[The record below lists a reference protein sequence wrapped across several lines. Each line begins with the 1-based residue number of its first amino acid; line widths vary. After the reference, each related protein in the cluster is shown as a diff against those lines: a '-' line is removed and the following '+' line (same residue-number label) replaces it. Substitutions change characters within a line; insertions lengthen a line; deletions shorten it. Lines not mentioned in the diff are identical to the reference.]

1 MIPHNIIGL
10 TTVSLLLGQLPG
22 IAQAD
27 RYLPLGIDQFNQ
39 KPVYLDKASITKIN
53 PTSYRYTL
61 SSESNE
67 LDTGKPGR
75 FEEDIVVDCTQ
86 LGSIRHM
93 GSWLYDGEGRLIKS
107 DNISRTQEISDSRF
121 APYVKGNQTI
131 CNQLP
136 KS

>member
-1 MIPHNIIGL
+1 MIHHKIIGL

-27 RYLPLGIDQFNQ
+27 RYLPMGIDQFNQ

-61 SSESNE
+61 SSESAE

-86 LGSIRHM
+86 LGSIMHM
-93 GSWLYDGEGRLIKS
+93 GSRLYDGEGRLIKS
-107 DNISRTQEISDSRF
+107 DNISRTQEISESRF

-131 CNQLP
+131 CHQLP